1 VFESPKQHH
10 LTFANAIPLP
20 LHSEFHCSNIAS
32 TAALPLHWVMA
43 FTLSVNTNPLVNRFA
58 EPEDVVSA
66 LVDDVG
72 IGHIQLVHEFIN
84 PSWDA
89 KTIVR
94 LTARMAKALAAK
106 KAKITSAMTGPYGRL
121 NHFGHPDADV
131 RAYYVQWFKTYADI
145 AADLDCPAIGTQFA
159 ILTYRDMD
167 DPTRY
172 AAMIDIALECWRAV
186 AEHAAKRGLHYLF
199 WEPMSVA
206 RELGH
211 TLAATQALQDRIHL
225 AQLPLPLVPMVDI
238 DHGDV
243 TSANPSDVDP
253 YAWAEDFAGQSPII
267 HIKQST
273 MNKGGHWPFTAQYN
287 ENGRITPLLLLDAIR
302 RGGGKDN
309 ELCLE
314 LAFREREPTDRHVIS
329 ALKESV
335 AFWAPHTKTGLN

>member
-1 VFESPKQHH
+1 
-10 LTFANAIPLP
+10 
-20 LHSEFHCSNIAS
+20 
-32 TAALPLHWVMA
+32 MA

-58 EPEDVVSA
+58 EPEEFVSV
-66 LVDDVG
+66 LTDEIG

-84 PSWDA
+84 PTWDA

-94 LTARMAKALAAK
+94 LTSLMGKALAAK

-121 NHFGHPDADV
+121 NHFGHPDAGV

-167 DPTRY
+167 DPVRY
-172 AAMIDIALECWRAV
+172 RAIMDAALACWREV
-186 AEHAAKRGLHYLF
+186 AEHAAKRGLKYLF

-211 TLAATQALQDRIHL
+211 TLAATQELQNSVNA
-225 AQLPLPLVPMVDI
+225 AQLAIPLVPMVDI

-243 TSANPSDVDP
+243 SSPNPSDIDP
-253 YAWAEDFAGQSPII
+253 YAWAKDFATQSPII
-267 HIKQST
+267 HIKQSAV
-273 MNKGGHWPFTAQYN
+273 NKGGHWPFTKQYN
-287 ENGRITPLLLLDAIR
+287 ENGRITPPQLLDAIR
-302 RGGGKDN
+302 SGGGTDN

-314 LAFREREPTDRHVIS
+314 LAFREREPTDRNVIA

-335 AFWAPHTKTGLN
+335 AYWAPYAKTGYN